1 MAEQQEMSKPKFP
14 SEIIDLPSEGK
25 VYSIGHPLIEGKI
38 DIKYMT
44 AREED
49 ILTSANLIKKGVVLD
64 KLFESIIVDKSIN
77 IDDIIIC
84 AEHLKKNKTILRHFD
99 LQAIVNFILYVNK
112 KVSLKRSL
120 QMENYFESPMDID
133 VICVDKVD
141 ISVHLSVF
149 SRFSMVGEV
158 LSGLFRLSP

>member
-1 MAEQQEMSKPKFP
+1 MDSKGYV
-14 SEIIDLPSEGK
+14 ILPHYYYE
-25 VYSIGHPLIEGKI
+25 
-38 DIKYMT
+38 
-44 AREED
+44 
-49 ILTSANLIKKGVVLD
+49 
-64 KLFESIIVDKSIN
+64 N

-133 VICVDKVD
+133 VISLKEYYLDLLLLK
-141 ISVHLSVF
+141 F
-149 SRFSMVGEV
+149 SHFELNNYQFPNSQV
-158 LSGLFRLSP
+158 LRSNV